1 MGDGAVVEEVF
12 TGAGCQGHLSAV
24 DVDRATGVAYGD
36 ETPVVA
42 ASVFKVLVAL
52 EFFRQVHAGRLV
64 ATDRVRLWPGE
75 GTPGPTGFSTFA
87 DEIEV
92 SLRDLS
98 RMMLVVSD
106 NAATDVLLD
115 RVGVDAV
122 NATAKALGL
131 VDTVVAG
138 TLRELLDSVGTDL
151 GFPSWR
157 ALQETADDPQTS
169 PEVGADLRR
178 RLAGVGA
185 LVPERT
191 THTTARDM
199 TALLRAVWRDEAG
212 PPWACARVRRSMA
225 EQVTRQRIATGFPT
239 DVRVSAKSGSLLGVV
254 RNEIGV
260 VEFPDGGRYAV
271 AVFTRTDQ
279 PFRTEHEVN
288 AAIGT
293 AAARAFEVLRR
304 PVTS

>member
-1 MGDGAVVEEVF
+1 MGVDEVF
-12 TGAGCQGHLSAV
+12 VGAGCRGFLSAV
-24 DVDRATGVAYGD
+24 DVDRPGSVGYHD
-36 ETPVVA
+36 DVPVVA

-75 GTPGPTGFSTFA
+75 GTPGPAGFSTFA
-87 DEIEV
+87 DEVEV
-92 SLRDLS
+92 SLRDLA

-106 NAATDVLLD
+106 NAATDMLLD

-151 GFPSWR
+151 GFPGWR
-157 ALQETADDPQTS
+157 ALQETADDPSTA
-169 PEVGADLRR
+169 PEVSADLRR
-178 RLAGVGA
+178 RLVTVSA

-199 TALLRAVWRDEAG
+199 TTLLRLVWRDEAG

-225 EQVTRQRIATGFPT
+225 EQVTRQRIATGFPP

-254 RNEIGV
+254 RNEVGV
-260 VEFPDGGRYAV
+260 VELPGGGRYAV

-279 PFRTEHEVN
+279 PFRSEHEVN
-288 AAIGT
+288 AAIGA
-293 AAARAFEVLRR
+293 AAARAVEELRS
-304 PVTS
+304 PVTW